1 MRSVNGSDPAE
12 YFVAVTQGTDI
23 STISR
28 NVTTKTS
35 TGGTLTAAVVF
46 SIRGVYCRVA
56 GDIKMTDANGD
67 VTEFTGLI
75 AGATYPVSPASVAT
89 STSGTDAILIALYG

>member
-28 NVTTKTS
+28 DVTTQTS
-35 TGGTLTAAVVF
+35 QGLSLTAPTLF
-46 SIRGVYCRVA
+46 TIRGVYCTVA

-67 VTEFTGLI
+67 VTEFIGLV
-75 AGATYPVSPASVAT
+75 AGATYPVSPVSVAT
-89 STSGTDAILIALYG
+89 STSGTDAVLIALYG